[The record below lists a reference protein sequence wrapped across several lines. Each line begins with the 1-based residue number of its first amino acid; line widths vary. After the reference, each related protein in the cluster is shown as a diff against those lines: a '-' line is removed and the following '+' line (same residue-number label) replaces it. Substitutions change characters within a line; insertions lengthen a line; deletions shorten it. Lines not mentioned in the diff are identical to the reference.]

1 MKRILI
7 NTLRNKCK
15 IAVAIQEDQIIDCV
29 YDNNDKSLTK
39 SNIYLAKVLRIE
51 PALQAAFIEYGAERA
66 GFLPFS
72 EIHPDYYSISTTKD
86 EDSLG
91 QDLSS
96 QEEGLDPDIDQES
109 YQYKVY
115 QKHEIQNV
123 IKKGQVL
130 VVQVI
135 RDERGNKGAALT
147 TYLSIAGRYA
157 VLMPNS
163 KPRIGISKKIQ
174 DLEYRKN
181 LDNLFFNL
189 MSTQEEAMGIV
200 IRTNAINAKLDVM
213 KKDYEYLINTWK
225 EIKKHIQNPKIPS
238 LIYQEID
245 IIKQLIRDNYHEGE
259 KIITT
264 DKILYKDL
272 TSMMEKMNVSKNSV
286 ELYQNKI
293 PLLKKY
299 NVLSR
304 LNSLLSTRV
313 ELSSGAYLIINQME
327 ALTAIDINSGKATT
341 EKNIEEMATAINL
354 EAAIEVANQLR
365 LRNIGGLIVV
375 DFIDMM
381 QLKHKKQIEQEMKE
395 ALILD
400 RAKVQILRL
409 SQFGLMEISRQ
420 RIQASLEEVVT
431 EQCPTCET
439 GRIKSFPF
447 LADEILDNLIYLLEN
462 NKKNLQYVEIN
473 ANMNVINFLN
483 DKYKEFLLEIEKD
496 YNLKILF
503 QKDIS
508 SLKFDD
514 YKIKSAIEK
523 KGSLTLEDLFHSK
536 QKNIASKIKEKIVK
550 SLKKIIR
557 HIEK

>member
-15 IAVAIQEDQIIDCV
+15 IAIAIKEDQIIDCV
-29 YDNNDKSLTK
+29 YDNNDKFLTK
-39 SNIYLAKVLRIE
+39 GNIYLAKVLRIE
-51 PALQAAFIEYGAERA
+51 PALQAAFVEYGAERA

-72 EIHPDYYSISTTKD
+72 EIHPDYYSISTIK
-86 EDSLG
+86 ENEFINQESN
-91 QDLSS
+91 
-96 QEEGLDPDIDQES
+96 QEETVEQDIDQES
-109 YQYKVY
+109 YQYKAY
-115 QKHEIQNV
+115 QKYEIQNV
-123 IKKGQVL
+123 IKKNQIL

-147 TYLSIAGRYA
+147 TYISIAGRYA

-189 MSTQEEAMGIV
+189 MSNQEEAMGIV

-213 KKDYEYLINTWK
+213 KKDYEYLINTWE
-225 EIKKHIQNPKIPS
+225 EIKKQIQSPKIPS
-238 LIYQEID
+238 LIYEEID

-264 DKILYKDL
+264 DKILHKEL
-272 TSMMEKMNVSKNSV
+272 SSMLEKMNISKNAI

-299 NVLSR
+299 NVLSK
-304 LNSLLSTRV
+304 LNSLLNTRV
-313 ELSSGAYLIINQME
+313 ELPSGAYLIINQME
-327 ALTAIDINSGKATT
+327 ALTAIDVNSGKATT
-341 EKNIEEMATAINL
+341 EKNIEEMATTINL

-381 QLKHKKQIEQEMKE
+381 QLKHKKEIEHEMKE
-395 ALILD
+395 ALTLD

-420 RIQASLEEVVT
+420 RMQASLEEVMT
-431 EQCPTCET
+431 EHCPTCDN
-439 GRIKSFPF
+439 GRIKSFTF
-447 LADEILDNLIYLLEN
+447 LGDEMLDNLIYLLEN
-462 NKKNLQYVEIN
+462 NKKNIQYIEIT
-473 ANMNVINFLN
+473 ANKNLINFLN
-483 DKYKEFLLEIEKD
+483 NKYLKYLQDIEKNYNLEI
-496 YNLKILF
+496 LF
-503 QKDIS
+503 KEDKN

-514 YKIKSAIEK
+514 YKIKSATDKSEA
-523 KGSLTLEDLFHSK
+523 LTLQELFHSK
-536 QKNIASKIKEKIVK
+536 QKNITSTIKEKLINI
-550 SLKKIIR
+550 LKKIICYL
-557 HIEK
+557 EK